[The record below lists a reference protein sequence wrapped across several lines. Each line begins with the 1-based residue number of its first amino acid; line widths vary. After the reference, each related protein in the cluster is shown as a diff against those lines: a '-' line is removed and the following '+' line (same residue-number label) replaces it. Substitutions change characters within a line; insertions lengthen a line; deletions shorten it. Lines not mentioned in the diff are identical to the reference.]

1 MKKEDEEKKETT
13 TSSNNLFIQSE
24 ESHTTGC
31 QTEFDIDD
39 SGAEFH
45 AD

>member
-1 MKKEDEEKKETT
+1 MNKEDVEKKEKT

-39 SGAEFH
+39 SGAEFY